1 MKTNKRYITHA
12 FFILFVMG
20 VIAIVM
26 NVFIPR
32 EHGMAYNEQMLLET
46 GLDFEQMPY
55 SVGHQYCD
63 ESCIDAQVYY
73 ELKVKGSD
81 ASKVINRLHRF
92 PQYEGEI
99 TSNSLPPAWWKPGPA
114 AIKIV
119 YLNNANGTK
128 IIIAHVEPPDNGSF
142 VMYIQVIPF

>member
-26 NVFIPR
+26 NVFIPK
-32 EHGMAYNEQMLLET
+32 EHGMAYYEQMLLET

-55 SVGHQYCD
+55 SVEHQYCD

-81 ASKVINRLHRF
+81 SSKVINRYIIF
-92 PQYEGEI
+92 Q
-99 TSNSLPPAWWKPGPA
+99 TSFLFIQLVLNDYKF
-114 AIKIV
+114 IRNNQTKFY
-119 YLNNANGTK
+119 YLAL
-128 IIIAHVEPPDNGSF
+128 S
-142 VMYIQVIPF
+142 